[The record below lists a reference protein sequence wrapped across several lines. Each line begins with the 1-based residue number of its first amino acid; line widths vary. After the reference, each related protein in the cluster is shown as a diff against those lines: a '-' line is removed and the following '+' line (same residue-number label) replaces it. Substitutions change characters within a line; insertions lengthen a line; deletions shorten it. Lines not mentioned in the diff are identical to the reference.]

1 MAGAIADHISS
12 AQSYVIPF
20 AGYVIMGM
28 YAMYVFVLSDRS
40 RHDLILFSRSD
51 GDWYALY
58 FIVMNCSEKFNR
70 LGSRTSWTPE
80 IKA

>member
-28 YAMYVFVLSDRS
+28 YAMYVFVSS
-40 RHDLILFSRSD
+40 VCFSLPCRT
-51 GDWYALY
+51 
-58 FIVMNCSEKFNR
+58 R
-70 LGSRTSWTPE
+70 LLLRPGRLAGWD
-80 IKA
+80 AAF